1 MWKPKRIQHAGVA
14 FVQHSKCKNAVGRQK
29 LNTLTTMIFSSLHCG
44 NILIT
49 QSAVFI
55 FIYSSPEYFGKT
67 WLKCKQNILA
77 ILLMYIISIKKK
89 TKTEQ
94 SYNVIARTTFH
105 IYCKEPK
112 YCDKPYFHVPPQSPF
127 FWFSIQQQ
135 RIHVFKFQF
144 IIVILYILDNSKMG
158 QMAHKNKP
166 ICS

>member
-1 MWKPKRIQHAGVA
+1 MWKPKRIQHADVA
-14 FVQHSKCKNAVGRQK
+14 FVQHSKGKNAVGRQK

-77 ILLMYIISIKKK
+77 ILLMYIISIQKK

-112 YCDKPYFHVPPQSPF
+112 YCDISMYHHKVHF
-127 FWFSIQQQ
+127 F
-135 RIHVFKFQF
+135 VFNTTAENSCFQ
-144 IIVILYILDNSKMG
+144 IPVYYCHTVHLG
-158 QMAHKNKP
+158 
-166 ICS
+166 